1 MIDMGKE
8 RPWICSYQ
16 NWVNYAMSY
25 HVLFLYQNKTTSVET
40 VLQSVSAFLERLL
53 EDQAPLESYVEWLD
67 SMVDRCVIKVFIFI
81 FNISSDFDI

>member
-40 VLQSVSAFLERLL
+40 VLQSVSAFL
-53 EDQAPLESYVEWLD
+53 
-67 SMVDRCVIKVFIFI
+67 IFS
-81 FNISSDFDI
+81 NWAAKYNRYYYY